1 MIHRRSVLAGAGGLL
16 ATPALA
22 QPAWP
27 GRGPIRLVPTAPP
40 GGLVDTVARLV
51 APPLSAALGQN
62 IVVENKPGAGGVI
75 GTDFVA
81 KSPPTATP
89 S

>member
-1 MIHRRSVLAGAGGLL
+1 MLHRRTVLAAAGLL
-16 ATPALA
+16 AAPALA

-40 GGLVDTVARLV
+40 GGLVDLVARLI
-51 APPLSAALGQN
+51 APPLSATLGQN

-81 KSPPTATP
+81 KSAQLSSVGT
-89 S
+89 